1 MGRMKKED
9 GDDKIIAAIVFT
21 SMVAFVIVQILS

>member
-1 MGRMKKED
+1 MGRMKEEG
-9 GDDKIIAAIVFT
+9 GDDKIIAAIVFG